1 MKNRPFVSVI
11 VAVLA
16 VVCMGAVAIA
26 EEGGA
31 YFKVGSFELT
41 YPISNASVI
50 SLYDCWKGEGLLG
63 IETQLAKF
71 YRLGLNG
78 GAITSFQANGM
89 PFVSLDFDWAG
100 MISNV
105 SQTKIASMG
114 VWYGHDFK
122 ANDNRAGIKASV
134 PLW

>member
-1 MKNRPFVSVI
+1 M
-11 VAVLA
+11 
-16 VVCMGAVAIA
+16 
-26 EEGGA
+26 
-31 YFKVGSFELT
+31 
-41 YPISNASVI
+41 
-50 SLYDCWKGEGLLG
+50 G

-71 YRLGLNG
+71 HRLGLNG